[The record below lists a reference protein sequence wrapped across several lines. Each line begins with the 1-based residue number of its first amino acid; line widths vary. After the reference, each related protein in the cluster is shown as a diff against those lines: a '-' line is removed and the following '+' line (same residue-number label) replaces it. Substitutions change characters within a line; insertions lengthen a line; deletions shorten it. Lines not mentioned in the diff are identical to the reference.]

1 MDKPKLYVLHQG
13 KVVYTGEL
21 NLVEAMDKNN
31 SVISDDDLGEHIYYE
46 LHLVSDSSTVKHRMM
61 KLLRSLLFVRK
72 IFNFSFGVNRLS
84 EQVRSMTTSSRW
96 TASFAT
102 ISTATMIESRCSRS
116 PRVWVHAGC
125 LASAPQ

>member
-13 KVVYTGEL
+13 KVVYTDEL
-21 NLVEAMDKNN
+21 NLVEADKNN

-46 LHLVSDSSTVKHRMM
+46 LHLVSDSSTWLHRGM

-72 IFNFSFGVNRLS
+72 TFNFPFGVNRLS
-84 EQVRSMTTSSRW
+84 EQVRSTTTSSRW

-102 ISTATMIESRCSRS
+102 ISTVTMIESRCSRS
-116 PRVWVHAGC
+116 PRVWVHAGF

>member
-46 LHLVSDSSTVKHRMM
+46 LHLVSDSSTVMHRVM

>member
-31 SVISDDDLGEHIYYE
+31 SIISDDDLGEHIYYE
-46 LHLVSDSSTVKHRMM
+46 LHLVSDSSSVKHRVM

-72 IFNFSFGVNRLS
+72 TFNFSFGVNRLS

>member
-31 SVISDDDLGEHIYYE
+31 SIISDDDLGEHIYYE
-46 LHLVSDSSTVKHRMM
+46 LHLVSDSSSVPHRVM

-96 TASFAT
+96 TGSFAT

>member
-46 LHLVSDSSTVKHRMM
+46 LHLVSDSSTVMLRVM

-72 IFNFSFGVNRLS
+72 TFNFSFGVNRLS

>member
-46 LHLVSDSSTVKHRMM
+46 LHLVSDSRTGTHRVM

-72 IFNFSFGVNRLS
+72 NIQLFFWC
-84 EQVRSMTTSSRW
+84 Q
-96 TASFAT
+96 
-102 ISTATMIESRCSRS
+102 
-116 PRVWVHAGC
+116 
-125 LASAPQ
+125 

>member
-31 SVISDDDLGEHIYYE
+31 SIISDDDLGEHIYYE
-46 LHLVSDSSTVKHRMM
+46 LHLVSDSSAVPHRVM

-102 ISTATMIESRCSRS
+102 ISTVTMIKSRCSRS